1 MLELGLA
8 RLDSTR
14 QEEEEE
20 EEKDQEDRKEKSPAE
35 ENSKDAAHDAAQ
47 EVDAAPLPEVWWET
61 EAATPILSAK
71 KVRAAGAA
79 EDMVDKEEEAGLD
92 LSDSF
97 DVDGM
102 EEEEEEEEEESEED
116 EPAVEELLEAR
127 SARAARRRASHL
139 AESGDEG
146 QQQEEEDEKEEEE
159 GGVAA
164 PISPP
169 PLVAAGS
176 SGQNV
181 RRTSVGSGVPP
192 PFDSPQTP
200 LWLRAAQTQLANT
213 PLPTHAEF
221 IGCEDTETEIASE
234 RPISPPAATE
244 IAKLT
249 EAPSPE
255 QGLATRDGR
264 SRGRK
269 GLAVAGVTALVLLLL
284 LLLAT
289 LSSGGGGGPAATPA
303 APLDMQP
310 AEEPTTASDVVTTG
324 SRPPAVAI
332 SPTAT
337 SVKKEEGSAGTPRVA
352 LLDAP
357 SPKPPLSSVVF
368 STAQTFTTILISARP
383 STPELV
389 PCSWTDLPAGCTR
402 KPAGLLMPPVPP
414 QTSKVKPMPQSF
426 AVPAD
431 VTAKEGAARR

>member
-1 MLELGLA
+1 M
-8 RLDSTR
+8 
-14 QEEEEE
+14 
-20 EEKDQEDRKEKSPAE
+20 
-35 ENSKDAAHDAAQ
+35 
-47 EVDAAPLPEVWWET
+47 
-61 EAATPILSAK
+61 
-71 KVRAAGAA
+71 
-79 EDMVDKEEEAGLD
+79 DKEEEAGLD
-92 LSDSF
+92 LGNSF

-102 EEEEEEEEEESEED
+102 EEEEEEEEEEGEEED

-146 QQQEEEDEKEEEE
+146 QQQEEEDEEEEE

-176 SGQNV
+176 WAER

-213 PLPTHAEF
+213 PLPHAEF

-249 EAPSPE
+249 AAPSPK

-284 LLLAT
+284 LLLVT
-289 LSSGGGGGPAATPA
+289 LSSGDGGGPAATPA

-332 SPTAT
+332 SP
-337 SVKKEEGSAGTPRVA
+337 
-352 LLDAP
+352 
-357 SPKPPLSSVVF
+357 PLP
-368 STAQTFTTILISARP
+368 L
-383 STPELV
+383 
-389 PCSWTDLPAGCTR
+389 
-402 KPAGLLMPPVPP
+402 
-414 QTSKVKPMPQSF
+414 
-426 AVPAD
+426 
-431 VTAKEGAARR
+431 